1 MLVHSLR
8 LWQMEVEVAVEP
20 ARREALAMERVSLC
34 LRSIF
39 PLYNLMFLSWAV
51 LIHRVAPCIQA
62 MVHFVIKESYIV
74 LVLDDI
80 LLVCFPMETPN
91 RVDYK

>member
-1 MLVHSLR
+1 M
-8 LWQMEVEVAVEP
+8 QVEVAADP
-20 ARREALAMERVSLC
+20 ARLEALAMERVSLC

-39 PLYNLMFLSWAV
+39 PLYNLMSLSWAV
-51 LIHRVAPCIQA
+51 SIRRVAPCIQA
-62 MVHFVIKESYIV
+62 MVRFVIKESYIT

-80 LLVCFPMETPN
+80 LLVCFPMGTPN